1 MVSLKKSEHSASE
14 HYFSKEQ
21 TSELKI
27 TEIKARVRGF
37 EVCLKLGS
45 GTFSSKKIDEG
56 SKLLAEKMRIGKHD
70 AVLDLGC
77 GTGLIGVIASK
88 ITNNRVTM
96 TDVNE
101 RACLLAKE
109 NTIGIEN
116 AEVLCGSMYEPVK
129 DKLFDA
135 IILNP
140 PQTAGKK
147 LCLEMIEKA
156 KEHLNKGGSLQIVAR
171 HNKGGETL
179 AGHMKEV
186 FGNAESIAKKGG
198 YRVYMSVK
206 D

>member
-1 MVSLKKSEHSASE
+1 MSVNKITTRGQE
-14 HYFSKEQ
+14 HYFSKAQ
-21 TSELKI
+21 SSELKI
-27 TEIKARVRGF
+27 REIKARVRGF

-45 GTFSSKKIDEG
+45 GTFASKRIDAG
-56 SKLLAEKMRIGKHD
+56 SKLLAESMRIGKHD

-88 ITNNRVTM
+88 ITNNAVVM

-109 NTIGIEN
+109 NVKEFQN
-116 AEVLCGSMYEPVK
+116 AEALCGDMYEPVK
-129 DKLFDA
+129 GRLFDA
-135 IILNP
+135 ILLNP
-140 PQTAGKK
+140 PQTAGKSVCFK
-147 LCLEMIEKA
+147 MIEKA
-156 KEHLNKGGSLQIVAR
+156 GDFLNKGGSLQMVAR
-171 HNKGGETL
+171 RNKGGETL

-186 FGNAESIAKKGG
+186 FGNVESIAKKGG

>member
-1 MVSLKKSEHSASE
+1 MSEPE
-14 HYFSKEQ
+14 HYFSKSQ
-21 TSELKI
+21 SSELKI

-37 EVCLKLGS
+37 EICLHLGS
-45 GTFSSKKIDEG
+45 GTFSSKRIDAG

-88 ITNNRVTM
+88 ITNNKVTM

-101 RACLLAKE
+101 RACMLAKE
-109 NTIGIEN
+109 NTEGIEN
-116 AEVLCGSMYEPVK
+116 AEVLCGSMYEPVEGK
-129 DKLFDA
+129 TFDA

-140 PQTAGKK
+140 PQTAGKSV
-147 LCLEMIEKA
+147 CIQMIEKA
-156 KEHLNKGGSLQIVAR
+156 KDFLNKGGSLQIVAR

-179 AGHMKEV
+179 TGHMKEV
-186 FGNAESIAKKGG
+186 FGNVESIAKKGG

>member
-1 MVSLKKSEHSASE
+1 MSVNKITRRGQE
-14 HYFSKEQ
+14 HYFSKAQ
-21 TSELKI
+21 SSELKI
-27 TEIKARVRGF
+27 TEIKSRIRGF
-37 EVCLKLGS
+37 EICLRLGS
-45 GTFSSKKIDEG
+45 GTFSSKRIDEG
-56 SKLLAEKMRIGKHD
+56 SRLLAEKMRIEKHD

-88 ITNNRVTM
+88 ITNNQVTM

-109 NTIGIEN
+109 NTKGIEN
-116 AEVLCGSMYEPVK
+116 TEVLCGSMYEPVK
-129 DKLFDA
+129 GKLFDA

-147 LCLEMIEKA
+147 LCIEMIEKA
-156 KEHLNKGGSLQIVAR
+156 KGHLNKGGSLQIVAR

-179 AGHMKEV
+179 AGHMEEV

-206 D
+206 E